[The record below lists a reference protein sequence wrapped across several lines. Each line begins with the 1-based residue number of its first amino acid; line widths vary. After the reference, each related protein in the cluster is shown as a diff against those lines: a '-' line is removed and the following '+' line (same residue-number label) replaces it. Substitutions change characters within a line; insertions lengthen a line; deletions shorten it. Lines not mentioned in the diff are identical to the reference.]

1 VKPRTP
7 YDPAALRRPPL
18 EAVCRPAKGF
28 EVQEERIARATP
40 GGSRV
45 RGSGC
50 STRPGR
56 KGDVM
61 GDLTLNEG
69 KTTAK
74 ASIVVERAWL
84 TKIKAEAADVGLCPA
99 FTLGFDAAREGDR
112 EDWKAY
118 PLRLANLLESI
129 AVAVLAGDLDGARE
143 MADRVPARSG
153 A

>member
-1 VKPRTP
+1 MKPRTP
-7 YDPAALRRPPL
+7 YDPAALRRPSL
-18 EAVCRPAKGF
+18 AAVCPPAKGF
-28 EVQEERIARATP
+28 EVQERLIARATP
-40 GGSRV
+40 GGERV

-56 KGDVM
+56 KGDVR

-74 ASIVVERAWL
+74 ASITIERAWL
-84 TKIKAEAADVGLCPA
+84 AKIKVEAADVGLCPA
-99 FTLGFDAAREGDR
+99 FTLGFDAARPSDR

-118 PLRLANLLESI
+118 PLGLANLLESI
-129 AVAVLAGDLDGARE
+129 AAAILAGDLDGARE
-143 MADRVPARSG
+143 MADRVPARNN